1 MTLIFIPYLQ
11 DLSFI
16 PQDNIRGYLKTA
28 LTEINNNHKLYYLFI
43 DDNVVVDYENDAFDP
58 ILHSLEHKCENLI
71 RNDKYFYSKK
81 RSTYD
86 SILAMLE
93 YIIIDGFHVFQANY
107 DIFYGTCFSRR
118 ELDGYESDHESD
130 NSDSYDSDISVD

>member
-1 MTLIFIPYLQ
+1 MTVIDIPYTE

-28 LTEINNNHKLYYLFI
+28 LTEINNNHLLYYLFI

-93 YIIIDGFHVFQANY
+93 YIIIDGFNVFQANY
-107 DIFYGTCFSRR
+107 DNFYGVRR
-118 ELDGYESDHESD
+118 ELDCYESDHESD
-130 NSDSYDSDISVD
+130 DSYSYDSEYDSCD